1 MRLVF
6 AAATDV
12 GRMRKNNEDSY
23 LSSQPVAAVADGMG
37 GHSAGEVAS
46 AIAIE
51 ELAALGGRGPWEN
64 ETAATDDLKQAI
76 LRANRR
82 IREMAASDRKLNGM
96 GTTLVALLE
105 DGDMVHVANVGD
117 SRGYLLRQG
126 ELSQVTVDHSLVQE
140 LVDDGRLSPEDA
152 ERHPQRSV
160 ITRALGI
167 DPEVEFDLF
176 TYKLQV
182 GDRLLLCSDGLSDVV
197 EPAQIRKVLLRIPS
211 AQRAARELIGV
222 ANEQGGPDNI
232 TVIVVDAVDEA
243 TALAAEDGGDT
254 TGDLDAGSATGA
266 LPPVDAGTDGARG
279 RGGRAGRAAR
289 VAEDRSL
296 AKHRRLQRFLIAG
309 IVVLLLAAALVAGRS
324 FLFSRYFVGFD
335 GDSVAVFQGVP
346 GDVAGLSFSRLVERS
361 PVSRAQVPAGYAARL
376 EDGVQADDLAD
387 ARSIALCA
395 PLVFSPDGCTGAVPT
410 TTATP
415 TTAAATTTTTTTTRA
430 AGG

>member
-23 LSSQPVAAVADGMG
+23 LSSKPVAAVADGMG

-51 ELAALGGRGPWEN
+51 ELAALRDRGPWEN

-105 DGDMVHVANVGD
+105 DGDLVHLANIGD

-140 LVDDGRLSPEDA
+140 LVDDGRLSPQDA

-197 EPAQIRKVLLRIPS
+197 EPTQIRNVLLRVRNPRQA
-211 AQRAARELIGV
+211 AQKLIAV

-232 TVIVVDAVDEA
+232 TVIVVDATDGAAAEVDEGDQ
-243 TALAAEDGGDT
+243 TDDLA
-254 TGDLDAGSATGA
+254 AGSATGA
-266 LPPVDAGTDGARG
+266 MPAVEGDGGVAHG
-279 RGGRAGRAAR
+279 GRAAR
-289 VAEDRSL
+289 AAKDRSL
-296 AKHRRLQRFLIAG
+296 AMHRRLQRVLVAG
-309 IVVLLLAAALVAGRS
+309 IVVVVVAALLVAGRS
-324 FLFSRYFVGFD
+324 LLFTRYWVGFD
-335 GDSVAVFQGVP
+335 GDVVAVFQGVP
-346 GDVAGLSFSRLVERS
+346 GDVAGLRFSRLVEHS
-361 PVSRAQVPAGYAARL
+361 QVSRAQVPAGYAARL
-376 EDGVQADDLAD
+376 EDGVPADGLDD
-387 ARSIALCA
+387 ARRIADCA
-395 PLVFSPDGCTGAVPT
+395 PLVFSPDGCTGA
-410 TTATP
+410 TP
-415 TTAAATTTTTTTTRA
+415 TTATATTAATTRTRA
-430 AGG
+430 PGG

>member
-12 GRMRKNNEDSY
+12 GRMRTNNEDSY

-51 ELAALGGRGPWEN
+51 ELTALRDRGPWEN

-82 IREMAASDRKLNGM
+82 IREMAAGDRRLNGM

-167 DPEVEFDLF
+167 EPEVEFDLF

-197 EPAQIRKVLLRIPS
+197 EPAQIRKVLLRVPS
-211 AQRAARELIGV
+211 AQRAARELVTV

-243 TALAAEDGGDT
+243 TAEAQEAGGDT
-254 TGDLDAGSATGA
+254 TGDLAAGSATGA
-266 LPPVDAGTDGARG
+266 LPVVDGDVAGGRRA
-279 RGGRAGRAAR
+279 RGGRAARAAK
-289 VAEDRSL
+289 DRSL
-296 AKHRRLQRFLIAG
+296 VMHRRLQRFLVAG
-309 IVVLLLAAALVAGRS
+309 IVVLALAALLVAGRS
-324 FLFSRYFVGFD
+324 FLFSRYWVGFD
-335 GDSVAVFQGVP
+335 DDAVAVFQGVP
-346 GDVAGLSFSRLVERS
+346 GNVAGLRFSRLVERS
-361 PVSRAQVPAGYAARL
+361 PVSRAQVPAGYVTRL
-376 EDGVQADDLAD
+376 EDGVTADDLAD

-395 PLVFSPDGCTGAVPT
+395 PQVFSPGGCTGAPT
-410 TTATP
+410 ASTATP
-415 TTAAATTTTTTTTRA
+415 TTAVAGTTSTRA
-430 AGG
+430 GG

>member
-23 LSSQPVAAVADGMG
+23 LSSKPVAAVADGMG

-51 ELAALGGRGPWEN
+51 ELATLGDRGPWEN

-167 DPEVEFDLF
+167 EPEVEFDLF

-197 EPAQIRKVLLRIPS
+197 GTTQIRNVLLRVRSP
-211 AQRAARELIGV
+211 QKAARQLVTV

-232 TVIVVDAVDEA
+232 TVIVVDAVDES
-243 TALAAEDGGDT
+243 ALPEVEDE
-254 TGDLDAGSATGA
+254 TGDLTAGAMPLVQG
-266 LPPVDAGTDGARG
+266 DGAPGR
-279 RGGRAGRAAR
+279 RGGRAAR
-289 VAEDRSL
+289 SAKDRSL
-296 AKHRRLQRFLIAG
+296 AMHRRLQRVLVAG
-309 IVVLLLAAALVAGRS
+309 IVVLVAAALLVAGRS
-324 FLFSRYFVGFD
+324 FLFSRYWVGFD
-335 GDSVAVFQGVP
+335 GDTVAVFQGVP
-346 GDVAGLSFSRLVERS
+346 GNVAGLRFSRLVERS
-361 PVSRAQVPAGYAARL
+361 PVGRAQVPPGYAARL
-376 EDGVQADDLAD
+376 DDGVQADDLED
-387 ARSIALCA
+387 ARNIARCA
-395 PLVFSPDGCTGAVPT
+395 PLVFSPGGCTGQAPAT
-410 TTATP
+410 PAATP
-415 TTAAATTTTTTTTRA
+415 TTAVATTSTRA

>member
-51 ELAALGGRGPWEN
+51 ELAALRDRGPWDS

-197 EPAQIRKVLLRIPS
+197 EPAQIRRVLLRVRN
-211 AQRAARELIGV
+211 AHRAARELV
-222 ANEQGGPDNI
+222 TMANEQGGPDNI

-243 TALAAEDGGDT
+243 AAEAAEAGGDT
-254 TGDLDAGSATGA
+254 TGDLAAGATGA
-266 LPPVDAGTDGARG
+266 LPVIGDADLDGDR
-279 RGGRAGRAAR
+279 RAAHGGRAAR
-289 VAEDRSL
+289 AAKDRSL
-296 AKHRRLQRFLIAG
+296 SMHRRLQRVLIAG
-309 IVVLLLAAALVAGRS
+309 IVVVVVAALLVAGRS
-324 FLFSRYFVGFD
+324 LLFSRYWVGFD
-335 GDSVAVFQGVP
+335 GDSVAVFRGVP
-346 GDVAGLSFSRLVERS
+346 GDVAGIRFSRLVERS
-361 PVSRAQVPAGYAARL
+361 PVTRAQVPAGYVARL
-376 EDGVQADDLAD
+376 EDGIQADDLAD
-387 ARSIALCA
+387 ARAIALCA
-395 PLVFSPDGCTGAVPT
+395 PLVFSPEGCTGAAPT
-410 TTATP
+410 T
-415 TTAAATTTTTTTTRA
+415 ATTTTAAVTTTSSTRA
-430 AGG
+430 PGG

>member
-23 LSSQPVAAVADGMG
+23 LSAKPVAAVADGMG

-51 ELAALGGRGPWEN
+51 ELAALRDRGPWDS

-197 EPAQIRKVLLRIPS
+197 EPAQIRKILLRVRN
-211 AQRAARELIGV
+211 AHRAARELVTV

-243 TALAAEDGGDT
+243 TAQAMEEGGDT
-254 TGDLDAGSATGA
+254 TGDLAVGSATGT
-266 LPPVDAGTDGARG
+266 LPVVDGDGA
-279 RGGRAGRAAR
+279 GGRSGRAAR
-289 VAEDRSL
+289 AKDRSL
-296 AKHRRLQRFLIAG
+296 ARHRRLQRFLLAG
-309 IVVLLLAAALVAGRS
+309 IVVLVVAALVVAGRS
-324 FLFSRYFVGFD
+324 FLFSRYWVGFD

-346 GDVAGLSFSRLVERS
+346 GDVAGIQFSRLVERS
-361 PVSRAQVPAGYAARL
+361 PVTRAEVPAGYAARL
-376 EDGVQADDLAD
+376 EDGVLADDLAD

-395 PLVFSPDGCTGAVPT
+395 PLVFSPDGCTGTPASSPT
-410 TTATP
+410 TP
-415 TTAAATTTTTTTTRA
+415 TTVAASTTTTRA
-430 AGG
+430 PGG

>member
-51 ELAALGGRGPWEN
+51 ELAALGSRGPWEN

-197 EPAQIRKVLLRIPS
+197 VPTQIRKVLLRVRS
-211 AQRAARELIGV
+211 AQRAARELITV

-243 TALAAEDGGDT
+243 TAQAMEEGGDT
-254 TGDLDAGSATGA
+254 TGDLAVGSATGA
-266 LPPVDAGTDGARG
+266 LPVVDGDGA
-279 RGGRAGRAAR
+279 GGRSGRAAR
-289 VAEDRSL
+289 AKDRSL
-296 AKHRRLQRFLIAG
+296 ARHRRLQRFLLAG
-309 IVVLLLAAALVAGRS
+309 IVVLVVAALLVAGRS
-324 FLFSRYFVGFD
+324 FLFSRYWVGFD
-335 GDSVAVFQGVP
+335 GDAVAVFQGVP
-346 GDVAGLSFSRLVERS
+346 GDVAGIQFSRLVERS
-361 PVSRAQVPAGYAARL
+361 PVTRAEVPAGYAARL
-376 EDGVQADDLAD
+376 EDGVLADDLAD

-395 PLVFSPDGCTGAVPT
+395 PLVFSPDGCTGTPAAST
-410 TTATP
+410 TTP
-415 TTAAATTTTTTTTRA
+415 TTPAASTTTTRA
-430 AGG
+430 PGG

>member
-12 GRMRKNNEDSY
+12 GRMRTNNEDSY

-51 ELAALGGRGPWEN
+51 ELTALRDRGPWEN

-82 IREMAASDRKLNGM
+82 IREMAAGDRRLNGM

-197 EPAQIRKVLLRIPS
+197 EPAQIRKVLLRVPS
-211 AQRAARELIGV
+211 AQRAARELVTV
-222 ANEQGGPDNI
+222 ANAHGGPDNI

-243 TALAAEDGGDT
+243 TAEAQEAGGDT
-254 TGDLDAGSATGA
+254 TGDLAAGSATGA
-266 LPPVDAGTDGARG
+266 LPVVDGDVAGGRRA
-279 RGGRAGRAAR
+279 RGGRAARAAK
-289 VAEDRSL
+289 DRSL
-296 AKHRRLQRFLIAG
+296 VMHRRLQRFLVAG
-309 IVVLLLAAALVAGRS
+309 IVVLALAALLVAGRS
-324 FLFSRYFVGFD
+324 FLFSRYWVGFD
-335 GDSVAVFQGVP
+335 GDAVAVFQGVP
-346 GDVAGLSFSRLVERS
+346 GNVAGLRFSRLVERS
-361 PVSRAQVPAGYAARL
+361 PVSRAQVPAGYVARL
-376 EDGVQADDLAD
+376 EDGVTADDLAD

-395 PLVFSPDGCTGAVPT
+395 PQVFSPGGCTGAPT
-410 TTATP
+410 APTATP
-415 TTAAATTTTTTTTRA
+415 TTAVAGTTTSTRA
-430 AGG
+430 GG

>member
-23 LSSQPVAAVADGMG
+23 LSSKPVAAVADGMG

-51 ELAALGGRGPWEN
+51 ELAALGRRGPWAN
-64 ETAATDDLKQAI
+64 ETDATDDLKQAI

-176 TYKLQV
+176 TYKLQI

-197 EPAQIRKVLLRIPS
+197 EPSQIRNVLLRVRNS
-211 AQRAARELIGV
+211 HQAARKLVTV

-243 TALAAEDGGDT
+243 TALAMEEGGDT
-254 TGDLDAGSATGA
+254 TGDLAVGSATGA
-266 LPPVDAGTDGARG
+266 LPVVEGDGHRTSG
-279 RGGRAGRAAR
+279 RRGRAAR
-289 VAEDRSL
+289 TKDRSL
-296 AKHRRLQRFLIAG
+296 AMHRRLQRFLLVG
-309 IVVLLLAAALVAGRS
+309 IVVLVVAALLVAGRS
-324 FLFSRYFVGFD
+324 FLFSRYWVGFD
-335 GDSVAVFQGVP
+335 DDAVAVFQGVP
-346 GDVAGLSFSRLVERS
+346 GDVAGIRFSRLVERS
-361 PVSRAQVPAGYAARL
+361 PVTRAEVPAGYAARL
-376 EDGVQADDLAD
+376 EDGVLADNLAD

-395 PLVFSPDGCTGAVPT
+395 PLVFSPDGCTGPPAAST
-410 TTATP
+410 TTP
-415 TTAAATTTTTTTTRA
+415 TTAIATTTTTRA
-430 AGG
+430 PGG

>member
-23 LSSQPVAAVADGMG
+23 LSSKPVAAVADGMG

-51 ELAALGGRGPWEN
+51 ELAALGDRGPWEN

-82 IREMAASDRKLNGM
+82 IREMAASDHKLNGM

-197 EPAQIRKVLLRIPS
+197 GTTQIRNVLLRVRSP
-211 AQRAARELIGV
+211 QKAARQLVTV

-232 TVIVVDAVDEA
+232 TVIVVDAVDES
-243 TALAAEDGGDT
+243 ALPEVEDDQ
-254 TGDLDAGSATGA
+254 TGDLTAGAATGA
-266 LPPVDAGTDGARG
+266 MPLVEGDGAPGR
-279 RGGRAGRAAR
+279 RGGRAARAAK
-289 VAEDRSL
+289 DRSL
-296 AKHRRLQRFLIAG
+296 ATHRRLQRVLVAG
-309 IVVLLLAAALVAGRS
+309 IVVLVAAALLVAGRS
-324 FLFSRYFVGFD
+324 FLFSRYWVGFD
-335 GDSVAVFQGVP
+335 GDAVAVFQGVP
-346 GDVAGLSFSRLVERS
+346 GNVAGLRFSRLVERG
-361 PVSRAQVPAGYAARL
+361 PVSRAQVPPGYAARL
-376 EDGVQADDLAD
+376 DDGVQADDLED
-387 ARSIALCA
+387 ARNIARCA
-395 PLVFSPDGCTGAVPT
+395 PLVFSPGGCTGQAPAT
-410 TTATP
+410 PEATP
-415 TTAAATTTTTTTTRA
+415 TTAVATTSTRA

>member
-23 LSSQPVAAVADGMG
+23 LSSKPVAAVADGMG

-51 ELAALGGRGPWEN
+51 ELAALGDRGPWEN

-82 IREMAASDRKLNGM
+82 IRETAAGDRKLNGM

-197 EPAQIRKVLLRIPS
+197 EPAQIRNVLLRVRNS
-211 AQRAARELIGV
+211 HQAARKLVTV

-243 TALAAEDGGDT
+243 TAQAMEEGGDT
-254 TGDLDAGSATGA
+254 TGDLAVGSATGA
-266 LPPVDAGTDGARG
+266 LPVVDGDGA
-279 RGGRAGRAAR
+279 GGRSGRAAR
-289 VAEDRSL
+289 AKDRSV
-296 AKHRRLQRFLIAG
+296 ARHRRLQRFLVAG
-309 IVVLLLAAALVAGRS
+309 IVVLVVAVLLVAGRS
-324 FLFSRYFVGFD
+324 FLFSRYWVGFD
-335 GDSVAVFQGVP
+335 GDTVAVFQGVP
-346 GDVAGLSFSRLVERS
+346 GDVAGIHFSRLVERT
-361 PVSRAQVPAGYAARL
+361 PVTRAEVPAGYAARL
-376 EDGVQADDLAD
+376 EDGVLADNLAD

-395 PLVFSPDGCTGAVPT
+395 PLVFSPDGCTGTPAAST
-410 TTATP
+410 TTP
-415 TTAAATTTTTTTTRA
+415 TTATATTTTTKA
-430 AGG
+430 QGG

>member
-23 LSSQPVAAVADGMG
+23 LSAQPVAAVADGMG

-51 ELAALGGRGPWEN
+51 ELTALRDRGPWEN

-82 IREMAASDRKLNGM
+82 IREMAARDRRLNGM

-105 DGDMVHVANVGD
+105 DGDMVHVANIGD

-197 EPAQIRKVLLRIPS
+197 EPAQIRKVLLRVPS
-211 AQRAARELIGV
+211 AQRAAGELVSV
-222 ANEQGGPDNI
+222 ANANGGPDNI
-232 TVIVVDAVDEA
+232 TVIVVDAVDESA
-243 TALAAEDGGDT
+243 PVIEDGGDA
-254 TGDLDAGSATGA
+254 TGDLAAGSATGA
-266 LPPVDAGTDGARG
+266 LPVVGDGEATGR
-279 RGGRAGRAAR
+279 RGGRAARAAK
-289 VAEDRSL
+289 DRSL
-296 AKHRRLQRFLIAG
+296 AMHRRLQRFLVAG
-309 IVVLLLAAALVAGRS
+309 IVVLVVAALLVAGRS
-324 FLFSRYFVGFD
+324 FLFSRYWVGFD

-346 GDVAGLSFSRLVERS
+346 GDVAGLRFSRLVERS
-361 PVSRAQVPAGYAARL
+361 PVTRAEVPAGYAARL
-376 EDGVQADDLAD
+376 EDGVPADDLAD

-395 PLVFSPDGCTGAVPT
+395 PLVFSPGGCAGTPAT
-410 TTATP
+410 STP
-415 TTAAATTTTTTTTRA
+415 TASTVAATTSTRA

>member
-23 LSSQPVAAVADGMG
+23 LSSKPVAAVADGMG

-51 ELAALGGRGPWEN
+51 ELAALRDRGPWDS

-96 GTTLVALLE
+96 GTTLVALVE

-197 EPAQIRKVLLRIPS
+197 EPTQIRKVLLRVRN
-211 AQRAARELIGV
+211 AHRAAQELVTV

-243 TALAAEDGGDT
+243 TAEAVDDGGDT
-254 TGDLDAGSATGA
+254 TGDLTAGATGA
-266 LPPVDAGTDGARG
+266 MPVVGDAELDGDRRA
-279 RGGRAGRAAR
+279 GGGRAAR
-289 VAEDRSL
+289 AAKDRSL
-296 AKHRRLQRFLIAG
+296 AMHRRLQRVLIAG
-309 IVVLLLAAALVAGRS
+309 IVVVAVAALLIAGRS
-324 FLFSRYFVGFD
+324 FLFSRYWVGFD
-335 GDSVAVFQGVP
+335 GGSVAVFQGVP
-346 GDVAGLSFSRLVERS
+346 GDVAGIRFSRLVERS
-361 PVSRAQVPAGYAARL
+361 PVSRAQVPAAYAARL
-376 EDGVQADDLAD
+376 EDGVPADDLTD

-395 PLVFSPDGCTGAVPT
+395 PLVFSPDGCTGAAPT

-415 TTAAATTTTTTTTRA
+415 TTAAGTTTTQA
-430 AGG
+430 PGG

>member
-51 ELAALGGRGPWEN
+51 ELAALRDRGPWEN

-82 IREMAASDRKLNGM
+82 IRETAAGDRKLNGM

-167 DPEVEFDLF
+167 DREVEFDLF

-197 EPAQIRKVLLRIPS
+197 EPAQIRNVLLRVRNS
-211 AQRAARELIGV
+211 HQAARKLVTV

-243 TALAAEDGGDT
+243 TAQAMEEGGDT
-254 TGDLDAGSATGA
+254 TGDLAVGSATGA
-266 LPPVDAGTDGARG
+266 LPVVDGDGA
-279 RGGRAGRAAR
+279 GGRSGRAAR
-289 VAEDRSL
+289 AKDRSV
-296 AKHRRLQRFLIAG
+296 ARHRRLQRFLVAG
-309 IVVLLLAAALVAGRS
+309 IVVLVVAALLVAGRS
-324 FLFSRYFVGFD
+324 FLFSRYWVGFD
-335 GDSVAVFQGVP
+335 GDTVAVFQGVP
-346 GDVAGLSFSRLVERS
+346 GDVAGIQFSRLVERT
-361 PVSRAQVPAGYAARL
+361 PVTRAEVPAGYAARL
-376 EDGVQADDLAD
+376 EDGVLADNLAD

-395 PLVFSPDGCTGAVPT
+395 PLVFSPDGCTGTPAIST
-410 TTATP
+410 TTPTPTP
-415 TTAAATTTTTTTTRA
+415 TTAAATTTTKA
-430 AGG
+430 QGG

>member
-1 MRLVF
+1 
-6 AAATDV
+6 V

-23 LSSQPVAAVADGMG
+23 LSAKPVAAVADGMG

-51 ELAALGGRGPWEN
+51 ELAALGERGPWEN
-64 ETAATDDLKQAI
+64 ETAATDDLKAAI

-105 DGDMVHVANVGD
+105 DGDLVHLANVGD

-197 EPAQIRKVLLRIPS
+197 EPTQIRNVLLRVRNP
-211 AQRAARELIGV
+211 REAARQLVTV

-232 TVIVVDAVDEA
+232 TVIVVDAVDESVA
-243 TALAAEDGGDT
+243 ALDDGDR
-254 TGDLDAGSATGA
+254 TGDLAVGSATGA
-266 LPPVDAGTDGARG
+266 MPPVEGAPRS
-279 RGGRAGRAAR
+279 RGGRAARAAK
-289 VAEDRSL
+289 DRSL
-296 AKHRRLQRFLIAG
+296 AMHRRLQRFLVAG
-309 IVVLLLAAALVAGRS
+309 IVVVVVAALLVAGRS
-324 FLFSRYFVGFD
+324 LLLSRYWVGFD
-335 GDSVAVFQGVP
+335 GDTVAVFQGVP
-346 GDVAGLSFSRLVERS
+346 GDVAGLRFSRLVEHS
-361 PVSRAQVPAGYAARL
+361 QVGRAQVPAGYAARL
-376 EDGVQADDLAD
+376 EEGVPADDLAD
-387 ARSIALCA
+387 ARRIADCA
-395 PLVFSPDGCTGAVPT
+395 PLVFSPDGCTGAVTVT
-410 TTATP
+410 TPTP
-415 TTAAATTTTTTTTRA
+415 TTAAATTSTRA
-430 AGG
+430 PGG

>member
-51 ELAALGGRGPWEN
+51 ELTALGGRGPWEN

-197 EPAQIRKVLLRIPS
+197 EPAQIRNVLLRVRNS
-211 AQRAARELIGV
+211 HQAARKLVTV

-243 TALAAEDGGDT
+243 TAQVMEEGDDT
-254 TGDLDAGSATGA
+254 TGDLAVGSATGA
-266 LPPVDAGTDGARG
+266 LPVVDGDGPG
-279 RGGRAGRAAR
+279 GRAAR
-289 VAEDRSL
+289 AKDRSL
-296 AKHRRLQRFLIAG
+296 ARHRRLQRFLLAG
-309 IVVLLLAAALVAGRS
+309 IVVLVVAALVVAGRS
-324 FLFSRYFVGFD
+324 FLFSRYWVGFD
-335 GDSVAVFQGVP
+335 GDTVAVFQGVP
-346 GDVAGLSFSRLVERS
+346 GDVAGIQFSRLVERT
-361 PVSRAQVPAGYAARL
+361 PVTRAEVPAGYAARL
-376 EDGVQADDLAD
+376 EDGVLADDLAD
-387 ARSIALCA
+387 ARGIALCA
-395 PLVFSPDGCTGAVPT
+395 PLVFSPDGCTGTPAT
-410 TTATP
+410 STRTP
-415 TTAAATTTTTTTTRA
+415 TTAAATTTTRA
-430 AGG
+430 QGG

>member
-51 ELAALGGRGPWEN
+51 ELAALRDRGPWEN

-82 IREMAASDRKLNGM
+82 IHEMAARDRKLNGM

-126 ELSQVTVDHSLVQE
+126 ELSQVTIDHSLVQE

-197 EPAQIRKVLLRIPS
+197 EPAQIRKVLLRVRN
-211 AQRAARELIGV
+211 AHRAARELVTV
-222 ANEQGGPDNI
+222 ANAHGGPDNI
-232 TVIVVDAVDEA
+232 TVIVVDAVDES
-243 TALAAEDGGDT
+243 TVLDDEDEAT
-254 TGDLDAGSATGA
+254 TGDLAAGSVTGA
-266 LPPVDAGTDGARG
+266 LPAVAGDGDAPAARTR
-279 RGGRAGRAAR
+279 RGGRAARA
-289 VAEDRSL
+289 AEDRSL
-296 AKHRRLQRFLIAG
+296 AMHRRLQRVLLAG
-309 IVVLLLAAALVAGRS
+309 IVVLAVAALLVAARS
-324 FLFSRYFVGFD
+324 FLLSRYWVGFD

-346 GDVAGLSFSRLVERS
+346 GDVAGLRFSWLVERS
-361 PVSRAQVPAGYAARL
+361 PVSRAQVPAAYAARL
-376 EDGVQADDLAD
+376 EDGVQADDLED

-395 PLVFSPDGCTGAVPT
+395 PQVLSPGGCAGAPPEP
-410 TTATP
+410 TATP
-415 TTAAATTTTTTTTRA
+415 TTTAASTTSTRA
-430 AGG
+430 PGG

>member
-23 LSSQPVAAVADGMG
+23 LSTQPVAAVADGMG

-51 ELAALGGRGPWEN
+51 ELAALGSRGPWEN

-82 IREMAASDRKLNGM
+82 IRETAAGDRKLNGM

-197 EPAQIRKVLLRIPS
+197 EPAQIRNVLLRVRNS
-211 AQRAARELIGV
+211 QQAARKLVTV

-243 TALAAEDGGDT
+243 TAQAMEEGGDT
-254 TGDLDAGSATGA
+254 TGDLAVGSATGA
-266 LPPVDAGTDGARG
+266 LPVVDGDGA
-279 RGGRAGRAAR
+279 GGRSGRAAR
-289 VAEDRSL
+289 AKDRSV
-296 AKHRRLQRFLIAG
+296 ARHRRLQRFLVAG
-309 IVVLLLAAALVAGRS
+309 IVVLVVAVLLVAGRS
-324 FLFSRYFVGFD
+324 FLFSRYWVGFD
-335 GDSVAVFQGVP
+335 GDTVAVFQGVP
-346 GDVAGLSFSRLVERS
+346 GDVAGIHFSRLVERT
-361 PVSRAQVPAGYAARL
+361 PVTRAEVPAGYAARL
-376 EDGVQADDLAD
+376 EDGVLADNLAD

-395 PLVFSPDGCTGAVPT
+395 PLVFSPDGCTGTPAAST
-410 TTATP
+410 TTP
-415 TTAAATTTTTTTTRA
+415 TTAAATTTTRA

>member
-23 LSSQPVAAVADGMG
+23 LSTQPVAAVADGMG

-51 ELAALGGRGPWEN
+51 ELAALGSRGPWEN

-82 IREMAASDRKLNGM
+82 IREMAAGDRKLNGM

-197 EPAQIRKVLLRIPS
+197 EPAQIRNVLLRVRNS
-211 AQRAARELIGV
+211 QQAAWKLVTV

-243 TALAAEDGGDT
+243 TAQAMEEGGDT
-254 TGDLDAGSATGA
+254 TGDLAVGSATGA
-266 LPPVDAGTDGARG
+266 LPVVDGDGA
-279 RGGRAGRAAR
+279 GGRSGRAAR
-289 VAEDRSL
+289 AKDRSV
-296 AKHRRLQRFLIAG
+296 ARHRRLQRFLLAG
-309 IVVLLLAAALVAGRS
+309 IVVLVVAALVVAGRS
-324 FLFSRYFVGFD
+324 FLFSRYWVGFD
-335 GDSVAVFQGVP
+335 GDMVAVFQGVP
-346 GDVAGLSFSRLVERS
+346 GDVAGIRFSRLVERS
-361 PVSRAQVPAGYAARL
+361 PVTRAEVPAGYAARL
-376 EDGVQADDLAD
+376 EGGVLADDLAD

-395 PLVFSPDGCTGAVPT
+395 PLVFSPDGCTGTPAAST
-410 TTATP
+410 TTP
-415 TTAAATTTTTTTTRA
+415 TTAAATTTTTTRA

>member
-23 LSSQPVAAVADGMG
+23 LSSKPVAAVADGMG

-51 ELAALGGRGPWEN
+51 ELAALGDRGPWEN

-82 IREMAASDRKLNGM
+82 IREMAASDHKLNGM

-197 EPAQIRKVLLRIPS
+197 GTTQIRNVLLRVRSP
-211 AQRAARELIGV
+211 QKAARQLVTV

-232 TVIVVDAVDEA
+232 TVIVVDAVDES
-243 TALAAEDGGDT
+243 ALPEVEDDQ
-254 TGDLDAGSATGA
+254 TGDLTAGAATGA
-266 LPPVDAGTDGARG
+266 MPLVEGDGAPGR
-279 RGGRAGRAAR
+279 RGGRAARAAK
-289 VAEDRSL
+289 DRSL
-296 AKHRRLQRFLIAG
+296 ATHRRLQR
-309 IVVLLLAAALVAGRS
+309 VLVAGRS
-324 FLFSRYFVGFD
+324 FLFSRYWVGFD
-335 GDSVAVFQGVP
+335 GDTVAVFQGVP
-346 GDVAGLSFSRLVERS
+346 GNVAGLRFSRLVERG
-361 PVSRAQVPAGYAARL
+361 PVSRAQVPPGYAARL
-376 EDGVQADDLAD
+376 DDGVQADDLED
-387 ARSIALCA
+387 ARNIARCA
-395 PLVFSPDGCTGAVPT
+395 PLVFSPGGCTGQAPAT
-410 TTATP
+410 PEATP
-415 TTAAATTTTTTTTRA
+415 TTAVATTSTRA

>member
-12 GRMRKNNEDSY
+12 GRMRTNNEDSY

-51 ELAALGGRGPWEN
+51 ELTALRDRGPWEN

-82 IREMAASDRKLNGM
+82 IREMAAGDRRLNGM

-197 EPAQIRKVLLRIPS
+197 EPAQIRKVLLRVPS
-211 AQRAARELIGV
+211 AQRAARELVTV

-243 TALAAEDGGDT
+243 TAEAQEAGGDT
-254 TGDLDAGSATGA
+254 TGDLAAGSATGA
-266 LPPVDAGTDGARG
+266 LPVVDGDAPGGRRA
-279 RGGRAGRAAR
+279 RGGRAARAAK
-289 VAEDRSL
+289 DRSL
-296 AKHRRLQRFLIAG
+296 VMHRRLQRFLVAG
-309 IVVLLLAAALVAGRS
+309 IVVLALAALLVAGRS
-324 FLFSRYFVGFD
+324 FLFSRYWVGFD
-335 GDSVAVFQGVP
+335 DDAVAVFQGVP
-346 GDVAGLSFSRLVERS
+346 GNVAGLRFSRLVERS
-361 PVSRAQVPAGYAARL
+361 PVSRAQVPAGYVARL
-376 EDGVQADDLAD
+376 EDGVTADDLAD

-395 PLVFSPDGCTGAVPT
+395 PQVFSPGGCTGAPT
-410 TTATP
+410 ASTATP
-415 TTAAATTTTTTTTRA
+415 TTAVAGTTSTRA
-430 AGG
+430 GG

>member
-23 LSSQPVAAVADGMG
+23 LSSKPVAAVADGMG

-51 ELAALGGRGPWEN
+51 ELAALGERGPWEN

-197 EPAQIRKVLLRIPS
+197 EPTQIRNVLLRVRSP
-211 AQRAARELIGV
+211 QKAARQLVTV

-232 TVIVVDAVDEA
+232 TVIVVDAVDESA
-243 TALAAEDGGDT
+243 ALDLEDEQ
-254 TGDLDAGSATGA
+254 TGDLTDGSATGA
-266 LPPVDAGTDGARG
+266 LPLVAGDGDALATRG
-279 RGGRAGRAAR
+279 RGGRAARAAK
-289 VAEDRSL
+289 DRSL
-296 AKHRRLQRFLIAG
+296 AMHRRLQRFLIAG
-309 IVVLLLAAALVAGRS
+309 IVVLVAAVLLVAGRS
-324 FLFSRYFVGFD
+324 FLFSRYWVGFD

-346 GDVAGLSFSRLVERS
+346 GDVAGLRFSRLVERS

-376 EDGVQADDLAD
+376 EDGVQADSLAD
-387 ARSIALCA
+387 ARAIALCA
-395 PLVFSPDGCTGAVPT
+395 PLVFSPGGCTGATPS
-410 TTATP
+410 TTAATPTP
-415 TTAAATTTTTTTTRA
+415 TTAVGTTSTRA

>member
-23 LSSQPVAAVADGMG
+23 LSSKPVAAVADGMG

-51 ELAALGGRGPWEN
+51 ELAALRDRGPWDS

-197 EPAQIRKVLLRIPS
+197 EPAQIRRVLLRVRN
-211 AQRAARELIGV
+211 AHRAARELV
-222 ANEQGGPDNI
+222 TMANEQGGPDNI

-243 TALAAEDGGDT
+243 AAEAAEAGGDT
-254 TGDLDAGSATGA
+254 TGDLAAGATGA
-266 LPPVDAGTDGARG
+266 LPAVGDADLDGDR
-279 RGGRAGRAAR
+279 RAAHGGRAAR
-289 VAEDRSL
+289 AAKDRSL
-296 AKHRRLQRFLIAG
+296 SMHRRLQRVLIAG
-309 IVVLLLAAALVAGRS
+309 IVVVVVAALLVAGRS
-324 FLFSRYFVGFD
+324 LLFSRYWVGFD
-335 GDSVAVFQGVP
+335 GDSVAVFRGVP
-346 GDVAGLSFSRLVERS
+346 GDVAGIRFSRLVERS
-361 PVSRAQVPAGYAARL
+361 PVTRAQVPAGYVARL
-376 EDGVQADDLAD
+376 EDGIQADDLAD
-387 ARSIALCA
+387 ARAIALCA
-395 PLVFSPDGCTGAVPT
+395 PLVFSPEGCTGAAPT
-410 TTATP
+410 T
-415 TTAAATTTTTTTTRA
+415 ATTTTAAVTTTSSTRA
-430 AGG
+430 PGG

>member
-51 ELAALGGRGPWEN
+51 ELAALGSRGPWEN

-197 EPAQIRKVLLRIPS
+197 EPSQIRKVLLRFRS
-211 AQRAARELIGV
+211 AQHAARQLVTV

-243 TALAAEDGGDT
+243 TAQAMEEGGDT
-254 TGDLDAGSATGA
+254 TGDLAVGSATGA
-266 LPPVDAGTDGARG
+266 LPVVDGD
-279 RGGRAGRAAR
+279 GGRSGRAAR
-289 VAEDRSL
+289 AKDRSL
-296 AKHRRLQRFLIAG
+296 ARHRRVQRFLLAG
-309 IVVLLLAAALVAGRS
+309 IVVLVVAALLVAGRS
-324 FLFSRYFVGFD
+324 FLFSRYWVGFD
-335 GDSVAVFQGVP
+335 GDAVAVFQGVP
-346 GDVAGLSFSRLVERS
+346 GDVAGIQFSRLVERS
-361 PVSRAQVPAGYAARL
+361 PVTRAEVPAGYAARL
-376 EDGVQADDLAD
+376 EDGVLADDLAD

-395 PLVFSPDGCTGAVPT
+395 PLVFSPDGCTGTPAAST
-410 TTATP
+410 TTP
-415 TTAAATTTTTTTTRA
+415 TTPAASTTTRA
-430 AGG
+430 PGG

>member
-23 LSSQPVAAVADGMG
+23 LSSKPVAAVADGMG

-51 ELAALGGRGPWEN
+51 ELAALRDRGPWEN

-197 EPAQIRKVLLRIPS
+197 EPAQIRKVLLKVPS
-211 AQRAARELIGV
+211 AQRAARELVSV
-222 ANEQGGPDNI
+222 ANANGGPDNI
-232 TVIVVDAVDEA
+232 TVIVVDAVDESA
-243 TALAAEDGGDT
+243 PVLEDGGDT
-254 TGDLDAGSATGA
+254 TGDLSVGSATGA
-266 LPPVDAGTDGARG
+266 LPVVGNGEAT
-279 RGGRAGRAAR
+279 GGRRGQRAAR
-289 VAEDRSL
+289 AAKDRSL
-296 AKHRRLQRFLIAG
+296 VMHRRLQRFLVAG
-309 IVVLLLAAALVAGRS
+309 IVVLALAALLVAGRS
-324 FLFSRYFVGFD
+324 FLFSRYWVGFD
-335 GDSVAVFQGVP
+335 GDAVAVFQGVP
-346 GDVAGLSFSRLVERS
+346 GNVAGLRFSRLVERS
-361 PVSRAQVPAGYAARL
+361 PVSRAQVPAGYVARL
-376 EDGVQADDLAD
+376 EDGVTADDLAD

-395 PLVFSPDGCTGAVPT
+395 PQVFSPGGCTGAPT
-410 TTATP
+410 ASTATP
-415 TTAAATTTTTTTTRA
+415 TTAVAGTTTSTRA
-430 AGG
+430 GG

>member
-23 LSSQPVAAVADGMG
+23 LSAKPVAAVADGMG

-51 ELAALGGRGPWEN
+51 ELAALGERGPWEN

-96 GTTLVALLE
+96 GTTLVALLQ

-126 ELSQVTVDHSLVQE
+126 ELSQVTIDHSLVQE

-197 EPAQIRKVLLRIPS
+197 EPTQIRNVLLRVRSP
-211 AQRAARELIGV
+211 QKAARQLITV

-232 TVIVVDAVDEA
+232 TVIVVDAVDESA
-243 TALAAEDGGDT
+243 ALDLEDEQ
-254 TGDLDAGSATGA
+254 TGDLTDGSATGA
-266 LPPVDAGTDGARG
+266 LPLVSGDGDALAARG
-279 RGGRAGRAAR
+279 RGGRAARAAK
-289 VAEDRSL
+289 DRSL
-296 AKHRRLQRFLIAG
+296 AMHRRLQRFLIAG
-309 IVVLLLAAALVAGRS
+309 IVVLLAAVLLVAGRS
-324 FLFSRYFVGFD
+324 FLFSRYWVGFD

-346 GDVAGLSFSRLVERS
+346 GDVAGLRFSRLVERS

-376 EDGVQADDLAD
+376 EDGVQADSLAD
-387 ARSIALCA
+387 ARAIALCA
-395 PLVFSPDGCTGAVPT
+395 PLVFSPGGCTGATPF
-410 TTATP
+410 TTAATPTP
-415 TTAAATTTTTTTTRA
+415 TTAVGTTSTRA

>member
-23 LSSQPVAAVADGMG
+23 LSAKPVAAVADGMG

-51 ELAALGGRGPWEN
+51 ELAALGERGPWEN

-96 GTTLVALLE
+96 GTTLVALLQ

-126 ELSQVTVDHSLVQE
+126 ELSQVTIDHSLVQE

-197 EPAQIRKVLLRIPS
+197 EPTQIRNVLLRVRSP
-211 AQRAARELIGV
+211 QKAARQLITV

-232 TVIVVDAVDEA
+232 TVIVVDAVDESA
-243 TALAAEDGGDT
+243 ALDLEDEQ
-254 TGDLDAGSATGA
+254 TGDLTDGSATGA
-266 LPPVDAGTDGARG
+266 LPLVAGDGDALAARG
-279 RGGRAGRAAR
+279 RGGRAARAAK
-289 VAEDRSL
+289 DRSL
-296 AKHRRLQRFLIAG
+296 VMHRRLQRFLIAG
-309 IVVLLLAAALVAGRS
+309 IVVLVAAVLLVAGRS
-324 FLFSRYFVGFD
+324 FLFSRYWVGFD

-346 GDVAGLSFSRLVERS
+346 GDVAGLRFSRLVERS

-376 EDGVQADDLAD
+376 EDGVQADSLAD
-387 ARSIALCA
+387 ARAIALCA
-395 PLVFSPDGCTGAVPT
+395 PLVFSPGGCTGATPS
-410 TTATP
+410 TTAATPTP
-415 TTAAATTTTTTTTRA
+415 TTAVGTTSTRA

>member
-1 MRLVF
+1 MRLVS

-23 LSSQPVAAVADGMG
+23 LSSKPVAAVADGMG

-51 ELAALGGRGPWEN
+51 ELAALGDRGPWEN

-82 IREMAASDRKLNGM
+82 IREMAAGDRKLNGM

-167 DPEVEFDLF
+167 EPEVEFDLF

-197 EPAQIRKVLLRIPS
+197 GTTQIRNVLLRVRSP
-211 AQRAARELIGV
+211 QKAARQLVTV

-232 TVIVVDAVDEA
+232 TVVVVDAVDES
-243 TALAAEDGGDT
+243 ALPEVDDE
-254 TGDLDAGSATGA
+254 TGDLTAGAAIGA
-266 LPPVDAGTDGARG
+266 MPLVEGDGAPGR
-279 RGGRAGRAAR
+279 RGGRAAR
-289 VAEDRSL
+289 TAKDRSL
-296 AKHRRLQRFLIAG
+296 AMHRRLQRVLVAG
-309 IVVLLLAAALVAGRS
+309 IVVLVAAALLVAGRS
-324 FLFSRYFVGFD
+324 FLFSRYWVGFD
-335 GDSVAVFQGVP
+335 GDTVAVFQGVP
-346 GDVAGLSFSRLVERS
+346 GNVAGLRFSRLVERS
-361 PVSRAQVPAGYAARL
+361 PVGRAQVPPGYAARL
-376 EDGVQADDLAD
+376 DDGVQADGLED
-387 ARSIALCA
+387 ARNLARCA
-395 PLVFSPDGCTGAVPT
+395 PLVFSPGGCTGQAPAT
-410 TTATP
+410 PAATP
-415 TTAAATTTTTTTTRA
+415 TTAVATTTTRA

>member
-1 MRLVF
+1 MMRMVF

-51 ELAALGGRGPWEN
+51 ELTALRDRGPWEN

-82 IREMAASDRKLNGM
+82 IRETAARDRKLNGM

-197 EPAQIRKVLLRIPS
+197 EPAQIRKVLLRVPS
-211 AQRAARELIGV
+211 AQRAARELVTV
-222 ANEQGGPDNI
+222 ANANGGPDNI
-232 TVIVVDAVDEA
+232 TVIVVDAVDESA
-243 TALAAEDGGDT
+243 PVLDDGGDS
-254 TGDLDAGSATGA
+254 TGDLAAGSATGA
-266 LPPVDAGTDGARG
+266 LPVVGDGETT
-279 RGGRAGRAAR
+279 GGRRGHRAAR
-289 VAEDRSL
+289 AAKDRSL
-296 AKHRRLQRFLIAG
+296 AMHRRLQRFLVAG
-309 IVVLLLAAALVAGRS
+309 IVVLVLAALLVAGRS
-324 FLFSRYFVGFD
+324 FLFSRYWVGFE

-346 GDVAGLSFSRLVERS
+346 GDVAGLRFSRLVERS
-361 PVSRAQVPAGYAARL
+361 PVTRAQVPAGYAARL
-376 EDGVQADDLAD
+376 EDGVPADDLAD
-387 ARSIALCA
+387 ALSIAQCA
-395 PLVFSPDGCTGAVPT
+395 PLVFSPGGCAGSPMS
-410 TTATP
+410 TA
-415 TTAAATTTTTTTTRA
+415 TTAAATTTSTRA
-430 AGG
+430 PGG

>member
-23 LSSQPVAAVADGMG
+23 LSAKPVAAVADGMG

-51 ELAALGGRGPWEN
+51 ELAALGNRGPWGS

-82 IREMAASDRKLNGM
+82 IRETAASDRKLNGM

-197 EPAQIRKVLLRIPS
+197 EPAQVRKILLRVRS
-211 AQRAARELIGV
+211 AQRAAQELIAV

-243 TALAAEDGGDT
+243 TALELEDSGD
-254 TGDLDAGSATGA
+254 TGDLQAGSATGA
-266 LPPVDAGTDGARG
+266 LPLVDASEDGARG
-279 RGGRAGRAAR
+279 RGDRAAR
-289 VAEDRSL
+289 AAKDRSL
-296 AKHRRLQRFLIAG
+296 AAHRRLQRFLIAG
-309 IVVLLLAAALVAGRS
+309 IVVLVLAVALVAGRN
-324 FLFSRYFVGFD
+324 FLLSRYWVGFD
-335 GDSVAVFQGVP
+335 GDTVAVFQGVP
-346 GDVAGLSFSRLVERS
+346 GNVAGFRFSRLVERS
-361 PVSRAQVPAGYAARL
+361 PVTRDQVPAAYAARL
-376 EDGVQADDLAD
+376 DDGVQADDLAD
-387 ARSIALCA
+387 ARAMALCA
-395 PLVFSPDGCTGAVPT
+395 PLVFSPDGCTGTAPT
-410 TTATP
+410 TTVTAT
-415 TTAAATTTTTTTTRA
+415 TKAATTTRA
-430 AGG
+430 PGG

>member
-51 ELAALGGRGPWEN
+51 ELAALRDRGPWEN

-197 EPAQIRKVLLRIPS
+197 EPAQIRKVLLKVPS
-211 AQRAARELIGV
+211 AQRAARELVSV
-222 ANEQGGPDNI
+222 ANANGGPDNI
-232 TVIVVDAVDEA
+232 TVIVVDAVDES
-243 TALAAEDGGDT
+243 AAIVDDGGDT
-254 TGDLDAGSATGA
+254 TGDLGDLSAGSATGA
-266 LPPVDAGTDGARG
+266 LPVVGDGETT
-279 RGGRAGRAAR
+279 GGRRGQRAAR
-289 VAEDRSL
+289 AAKDRSL
-296 AKHRRLQRFLIAG
+296 AMHRRLQRFLVAG
-309 IVVLLLAAALVAGRS
+309 IVVLVLAALLVAGRS
-324 FLFSRYFVGFD
+324 FLFSRYWVGFD
-335 GDSVAVFQGVP
+335 GDAVAVFQGVP
-346 GDVAGLSFSRLVERS
+346 GDVAGLRFSRLVERS
-361 PVSRAQVPAGYAARL
+361 PVTRAEVPAGYAARL
-376 EDGVQADDLAD
+376 EDGVPADDLAD

-395 PLVFSPDGCTGAVPT
+395 PLVFSPGGCAGTPVS
-410 TTATP
+410 TA
-415 TTAAATTTTTTTTRA
+415 TTAAATTTSTRA
-430 AGG
+430 PGG

>member
-51 ELAALGGRGPWEN
+51 ELAALGSRGPWEN

-82 IREMAASDRKLNGM
+82 IREMAAGDRKLNGM

-197 EPAQIRKVLLRIPS
+197 EPAQIRNVLLRVRNS
-211 AQRAARELIGV
+211 HQAAQKLVTV

-243 TALAAEDGGDT
+243 TAQAMEGGDT
-254 TGDLDAGSATGA
+254 TGDLAVGSATGA
-266 LPPVDAGTDGARG
+266 LPVVDGDGA
-279 RGGRAGRAAR
+279 GGRSGRAAR
-289 VAEDRSL
+289 AKDRSV
-296 AKHRRLQRFLIAG
+296 ARHRRLQRFLVAG
-309 IVVLLLAAALVAGRS
+309 IVVLVVAVLLVAGRS
-324 FLFSRYFVGFD
+324 FLFSRYWVGFD
-335 GDSVAVFQGVP
+335 GDTVAVFQGVP
-346 GDVAGLSFSRLVERS
+346 GDVAGIHFSRLVERT
-361 PVSRAQVPAGYAARL
+361 PVTRAEVPAGYAARL
-376 EDGVQADDLAD
+376 EDGVLADNLAD

-395 PLVFSPDGCTGAVPT
+395 PLVFSPDGCTGTPAAST
-410 TTATP
+410 TTP
-415 TTAAATTTTTTTTRA
+415 TTAAGTTTTTTKA
-430 AGG
+430 QGG